1 MATSIDYRIV
11 EAQFRNSSFEKNIA
25 QSTESLERFKRSL
38 DVDEQAKSLE
48 KLDNAA
54 DLAGMKGLAQQV
66 DKVADKFSAM
76 GVVAFTA
83 LQRITNAAIDTGVSL
98 VKSLSIDQIT
108 AGWNKYEQKTA
119 NVQTLVNATGKSVE
133 DINGYLEK
141 LMMFSDE
148 TSYDFTTMAQSLGQ
162 MVTSGGD
169 IDKLIPMIEGI
180 ANATSFAGKGAQEFS
195 RSIYNLNQSYGQGY
209 LTLMDWRSVE
219 LSGVAS
225 QQLKETFIEVGKALG
240 TLDKNGKTAKG
251 TLVDIGNFSTTLADK
266 WATRD
271 VMEQAFGRFAQVT
284 EAAYKLVEAGMA
296 DTYSEAYAMLDGH
309 FEQVYYRAALAAQE
323 AKTFGEAINSVKDAV
338 SSGWMTTF
346 DYIFGGYDKA
356 KEIWTNLANDLW
368 DVFAAPAQ
376 ERNSVLRVWAA
387 EAGKDLGNGLKG
399 LGGQAALW
407 EGITNIFKS
416 LLSVIQAVKEGFSEI
431 FPSKTAQEIADF
443 TFRFRD
449 LSEKLIASED
459 TLTKIQKVASGL
471 ASVLKLMLIPIKA
484 VLGIIGTII
493 TEAAPLTE
501 YLLDFLAFIGTLTTN
516 LAKVIN
522 ESKIIEG
529 VFATLKSSIE
539 AVGGAFAFLGGMI
552 SSGISALMGVNILD
566 IEGVTTALAS
576 IPPIGIEV
584 GKVFDTIG
592 DSAKKNLGGLSDGA
606 ERIKKVAIS
615 VKDTIV
621 KVCSAISQVLSPVL
635 SRIKQIFKNVT
646 LTDAIGT
653 TLLVGLYQQ
662 IKKIA
667 TALAKVKSNWAGVTK
682 ALTNVLNTAGDAL
695 KTFQNKVNAEVL
707 KSIAVA
713 VGILAASLF
722 LISRVDTG
730 KMLGS
735 FAAVALLF
743 GELAYILGSL
753 GKKELVIGK
762 AEIITLSGAMV
773 GMALALNIMANGL
786 AKIAEVENGGNIGK
800 AALAIGSL
808 MTALAVLS
816 TAMSIYA
823 GDKDILRLSVVMLAF
838 GASIKILASAIDSL
852 STITWNE
859 IWPGLVGLA
868 GALGSIVAVVAILK
882 SKWMTANMAHVP
894 ATLVALGVSLMAL
907 VVPLRMLGSMP
918 YADVKTGAD
927 ALLGMMTGMT
937 LLLSVLKVGNL
948 TSGTFTLSG
957 DLSKAA
963 SSLMALGTALTML
976 VIPIQILG
984 KLPTDQLAQGMD
996 SVIALLTGFTIA
1008 LSAMKLT
1015 SGGLVG
1021 VGGSLIAMAA
1031 ALTALILPITIL
1043 GKIKFT
1049 TLITGLAGLVVTMT
1063 ALGGTV
1069 YIIGKFSKA
1078 FSGMTASITGFAA
1091 GALVM
1096 IGAIAAFTAAIAA
1109 LATMG
1114 TAAAAGL
1121 AGFLQGLKI
1130 MAPVIEDGLVSL
1142 VQVISNVLK
1151 RSAPAL
1157 AEATL
1162 VLIDETLKYL
1172 VIYTPTILENL
1183 GTWLVQLVEGLETY
1197 APEIQNALK
1206 MVFQVIF
1213 GDVTRE
1219 ELVSGLVLTIGS
1231 LVGSLKLL
1239 AAAKSFAKDG
1249 LIGAAA
1255 IAGVVTIVGGAL
1267 MLLQQWGDTSQI
1279 LNTSASLSLIMLSM
1293 ASVMKIGAAIGPV
1306 AAQALIGVG
1315 AIAAAIVVLTA
1326 IFGGLQLLVDNCPIA
1341 QTIMEGNIRMME
1353 YFGKAIGAFV
1363 GGIKAG
1369 VEAVSGD
1376 DFLTKIGKQLS
1387 GFWDA
1392 AEKFFNGIGSIKQEA
1407 FSNIKSMAVA
1417 LAALTGA
1424 KFLENLSKVPI
1435 VGKSSLVYFAEELEK
1450 ATPSFVAFFDAV
1462 KSVDESA
1469 MKKGVEV
1476 VQIMGD
1482 AVEATPRMGGLA
1494 QGIMG
1499 HQFINLFAKELA
1511 NAAPRIVEFSKA
1523 CIGLSS
1529 DSKLYAKLMSDVIIA
1544 VSPCVDYLPR
1554 YAGIEQILFGH
1565 NLISIFAEEL
1575 ATAAPHI
1582 VSFGKEMA
1590 NAPTNMIDIATDT
1603 ATIIGKLADAA
1614 DHVPKTSIRTGG
1626 TSFGNFA
1633 KQLKAMGEAILEYSI
1648 VVADINTDGMN
1659 AASEALRT
1667 LISSIQNAEVL
1678 TTIQKKLK
1686 DIESGIYLVVT
1697 NIANNI
1703 ITQFSDRTDE
1713 YVDIGINYLKGI
1725 RKGLSDIPT
1734 VNSLK
1739 GVAAN
1744 VAQSID
1750 RTFRDELD
1758 IHSPSKKGEL
1768 IGKYYDMGVRYGLDG
1783 SKKTVLVAAR
1793 SLTNEMLKNGEIT
1806 YQELQ
1811 EVYQK
1816 FNTSI
1821 ASAENKRLFVL
1832 NAQNRVGMAEL
1843 EDTVGTSL
1851 DNIVEETKAM
1861 FYKTGTAIDEGSEKT
1876 KSKAKKAGEET
1887 GDSYIEGIQSKLN
1900 ELGTRLT
1907 SYSLEQKM
1915 WTTLFGDTAT
1925 DADKTAVD
1933 EALKVKELNN
1943 LTQQLGKAEEEYA
1956 ATVKEYGSESKNALN
1971 AYNKLLNA
1979 QITLAEKAQEV
1990 KSNQEEVTTS
2000 EKDRM
2005 VAYANWMVEYKDML
2019 LEQGFALEQ
2028 INRVAA
2034 KDTGYDPYNLLT
2046 TTASEATKA
2055 ADAALEAARQSY
2067 VNSADDVLGSLTP
2080 TFLQYGQ
2087 TMSTTFGQGI
2097 TEKADAVANSTGQ
2110 VVNGGLAMAQS
2121 KEEQWVA
2128 CGEIIS
2134 ERISEGI
2141 IANGGDI
2148 QGALN
2153 TVLGDIISMVS
2164 GGAVDGYTDN
2174 LSIGIQ
2180 TLNRDITDGIE
2191 TSPVITPVIDDSQ
2204 VKSGVSAMNSLLGS
2218 TAIGRTVVLAG
2229 QVASGFKDVVN
2240 GITGSSST
2248 VNNTYNYTQNNTSPK
2263 ALSRAEIYRDGKNLF
2278 SNVKNSYQ

>member
-11 EAQFRNSSFEKNIA
+11 EAQFRNSNFEKNIA

-38 DVDEQAKSLE
+38 DVDQQAKSLE

-108 AGWNKYEQKTA
+108 AGWNKYEQKTS

-162 MVTSGGD
+162 MVTSGGN
-169 IDKLIPMIEGI
+169 IDRLIPMIEGI
-180 ANATSFAGKGAQEFS
+180 ANATSFAGKGAAEFS

-225 QQLKETFIEVGKALG
+225 QQLKETFIDVGKALG
-240 TLDKNGKTAKG
+240 TLDKNGRTAQG

-266 WATRD
+266 WASRE

-284 EAAYKLVEAGMA
+284 EAAYKLVQAGMA
-296 DTYSEAYAMLDGH
+296 DTYSEAYAMLDGA

-376 ERNSVLRVWAA
+376 ERNSVLRIWAA

-416 LLSVIQAVKEGFSEI
+416 LLSVIQAVKKGFAEI

-459 TLTKIQKVASGL
+459 TLAKIQKVASGL
-471 ASVLKLMLIPIKA
+471 ASILKLMLIPIKA

-501 YLLDFLAFIGTLTTN
+501 YLLDFLAYIGALTTN
-516 LAKVIN
+516 LAKAIN

-552 SSGISALMGVNILD
+552 ASGISSLMGVNILD

-576 IPPIGIEV
+576 IPPVGVEV

-606 ERIKKVAIS
+606 ERIKQIAIS
-615 VKDTIV
+615 VKETII
-621 KVCSAISQVLSPVL
+621 KVCTAIGQVLSPVL

-667 TALAKVKSNWAGVTK
+667 SALVKIKTDWNGVVK

-722 LISRVDTG
+722 LISKVDTG
-730 KMLGS
+730 KMVGS

-753 GKKELVIGK
+753 GKKELIIGK

-773 GMALALNIMANGL
+773 GMALALNILAKGL
-786 AKIAEVENGGNIGK
+786 AKVAEVQNGGNIGK

-823 GDKDILRLSVVMLAF
+823 GDKDILRLSVVIMAF

-852 STITWNE
+852 SKITWNE

-868 GALGSIVAVVAILK
+868 GALGSIVAVVGILK

-894 ATLVALGVSLMAL
+894 ATLVALGISLMAL

-918 YADVKTGAD
+918 YADIKTGAD

-937 LLLSVLKVGNL
+937 LLLSILKISNL

-984 KLPTDQLAQGMD
+984 KLPADQMAQGMN
-996 SVIALLTGFTIA
+996 SVIVLLTGLTIA

-1021 VGGSLIAMAA
+1021 VGGSLIAMAS

-1043 GKIKFT
+1043 GKIQFT

-1078 FSGMTASITGFAA
+1078 FSGMTASITGFAV

-1121 AGFLQGLKI
+1121 AGFLQGLKV
-1130 MAPVIEDGLVSL
+1130 MKPVIEDGLVSI

-1172 VIYTPTILENL
+1172 VIYTPSIIENL
-1183 GTWLVQLVEGLETY
+1183 GTWLIQIINGLETY

-1206 MVFQVIF
+1206 MVFSVIF
-1213 GDVTRE
+1213 GDATRE
-1219 ELVSGLVLTIGS
+1219 ELVAGLLLTIGS
-1231 LVGSLKLL
+1231 LVGALKLL
-1239 AAAKSFAKDG
+1239 SVAKSFAKDG

-1279 LNTSASLSLIMLSM
+1279 LATSGSLSLIMLSM
-1293 ASVMKIGAAIGPV
+1293 AAVMKIGAAIGPV
-1306 AAQALIGVG
+1306 AVQALVGVA
-1315 AIAAAIVVLTA
+1315 AIAAAIVALTA
-1326 IFGGLQLLVDNCPIA
+1326 IFGGLQLLVDNNPIA
-1341 QTIMEGNIRMME
+1341 QKIMEGNIRMME
-1353 YFGKAIGAFV
+1353 YFGKALGAFI
-1363 GGIKAG
+1363 GGIRAG

-1392 AEKFFNGIGSIKQEA
+1392 SEKFFNGIASVKQEA
-1407 FSNIKSMAVA
+1407 FANIKSMALA

-1435 VGKSSLVYFAEELEK
+1435 VGKSSLIYFAEELEK
-1450 ATPSFVAFFDAV
+1450 ATPSFISFFDGI
-1462 KSVDESA
+1462 KGIDESA
-1469 MKKGVEV
+1469 LKKGVEI
-1476 VQIMGD
+1476 VQIMGE
-1482 AVEATPRMGGLA
+1482 VSEAIPRKGGLI
-1494 QGIMG
+1494 QGVMG
-1499 HQFINLFAKELA
+1499 HQFLNLFAVEIA
-1511 NAAPRIVEFSKA
+1511 NAAPHIVEFSKA
-1523 CIGLSS
+1523 CVGLSS
-1529 DSKLYAKLMSDVIIA
+1529 DSTLYAKLMSDIIIA
-1544 VSPCVDYLPR
+1544 VTPCIDYLPR
-1554 YAGIEQILFGH
+1554 YAGIEQIIFGH
-1565 NLISIFAEEL
+1565 NLISLFAEEL
-1575 ATAAPHI
+1575 ATAAPYI
-1582 VSFGKEMA
+1582 VSFGNEMA
-1590 NAPTNMIDIATDT
+1590 KAPVNMIDIATET
-1603 ATIIGKLADAA
+1603 STIISKLAEAA
-1614 DHVPKTSIRTGG
+1614 DHAPKTSTRTGN
-1626 TSFGNFA
+1626 SFSNFA
-1633 KQLKAMGEAILEYSI
+1633 KQLKSMGEAILEYST
-1648 VVADINTDGMN
+1648 VVADINTEGMN

-1667 LISSIQNAEVL
+1667 LVNSIQNADVL
-1678 TTIQKKLK
+1678 ATIQQKLK
-1686 DIESGIYLVVT
+1686 DVESGIYLVVT

-1703 ITQFSDRTDE
+1703 FTQFSNRTGE
-1713 YVDIGINYLKGI
+1713 YKDIGMNYLKGI
-1725 RKGLSDIPT
+1725 RKGLMDVPT
-1734 VNSLK
+1734 VNSLT
-1739 GVAAN
+1739 GAARDI
-1744 VAQSID
+1744 AKAID
-1750 RTFRDELD
+1750 RTVRDELD
-1758 IHSPSKKGEL
+1758 IHSPSGQGEL

-1783 SKKTVLVAAR
+1783 SKKTVLLAAR
-1793 SLTNEMLKNGEIT
+1793 NLANEMLKNGEIT

-1811 EVYQK
+1811 EVYNK
-1816 FNTSI
+1816 FNVSI

-1832 NAQNRVGMAEL
+1832 NAMNRTSMGELKEIVG
-1843 EDTVGTSL
+1843 DGY
-1851 DNIVEETKAM
+1851 DDIVKETYDA
-1861 FYKTGTAIDEGSEKT
+1861 FHQTGTAIDESSEELSQKAGTAGKKT
-1876 KSKAKKAGEET
+1876 GQSFIDGLSSKLSLLGTQLTGRSLEYQVWEKLYGDTASDADKRAANAALLESQLNLQVERLNKAGEKYAET
-1887 GDSYIEGIQSKLN
+1887 IKKYGKTSSEAASAYN
-1900 ELGTRLT
+1900 ELLQ
-1907 SYSLEQKM
+1907 EQ
-1915 WTTLFGDTAT
+1915 LAT
-1925 DADKTAVD
+1925 
-1933 EALKVKELNN
+1933 
-1943 LTQQLGKAEEEYA
+1943 
-1956 ATVKEYGSESKNALN
+1956 
-1971 AYNKLLNA
+1971 
-1979 QITLAEKAQEV
+1979 AEKAQELQSSQQTV
-1990 KSNQEEVTTS
+1990 VENNRSAIRE
-2000 EKDRM
+2000 
-2005 VAYANWMVEYKDML
+2005 YAKWMAEYKDGL
-2019 LEQGFALEQ
+2019 LQMGFSLEEIQ
-2028 INRVAA
+2028 RAA
-2034 KDTGYDPYNLLT
+2034 QRDTGYDPSIVMTGISN
-2046 TTASEATKA
+2046 ATSVA
-2055 ADAALEAARQSY
+2055 TDAMEKVKQSFA
-2067 VNSADDVLGSLTP
+2067 NSANDVAGSLTP
-2080 TFLQYGQ
+2080 IYLEYGKKSAEALGEGIQNGSQ
-2087 TMSTTFGQGI
+2087 TV
-2097 TEKADAVANSTGQ
+2097 ENSTVDVLENTAEAASVQ
-2110 VVNGGLAMAQS
+2110 TS
-2121 KEEQWVA
+2121 KFVPI
-2128 CGEIIS
+2128 GEVICEKIG
-2134 ERISEGI
+2134 EGI
-2141 IANGGDI
+2141 DNGSWIVTDKIDAMLSKVSFSASSGTTAYANN
-2148 QGALN
+2148 L
-2153 TVLGDIISMVS
+2153 SS
-2164 GGAVDGYTDN
+2164 GLQVINSDVMDN
-2174 LSIGIQ
+2174 L
-2180 TLNRDITDGIE
+2180 D
-2191 TSPVITPVIDDSQ
+2191 TSPTITPVIDDSK
-2204 VKSGVSAMNSLLGS
+2204 VRSGLSTIGSLITGLTPGGRALNLVSKIAAGAVD
-2218 TAIGRTVVLAG
+2218 TA
-2229 QVASGFKDVVN
+2229 N
-2240 GITGSSST
+2240 GIMTENVT
-2248 VNNTYNYTQNNTSPK
+2248 NNYNFNQTNNSPK
-2263 ALSRAEIYRDGKNLF
+2263 ALTRAEIYRDSKNLM
-2278 SNVKNSYQ
+2278 SQLETKTS

>member
-11 EAQFRNSSFEKNIA
+11 EAQFRNSNFEKNIA

-108 AGWNKYEQKTA
+108 AGWNKYEQKTS

-162 MVTSGGD
+162 MVTSGGN
-169 IDKLIPMIEGI
+169 IDRLIPMIEGI
-180 ANATSFAGKGAQEFS
+180 ANATSFAGKGAAEFS

-225 QQLKETFIEVGKALG
+225 QQLKETFIDVGKALG
-240 TLDKNGKTAKG
+240 TLDKNGRTAKG

-266 WATRD
+266 WASRE

-284 EAAYKLVEAGMA
+284 EAAYKLVQAGMA
-296 DTYSEAYAMLDGH
+296 DTYSEAYAMLDGA

-376 ERNSVLRVWAA
+376 ERNSVLRIWAA

-416 LLSVIQAVKEGFSEI
+416 LLSVIQAVKKGFAEI

-459 TLTKIQKVASGL
+459 TLAKIQKVASGL
-471 ASVLKLMLIPIKA
+471 ASILKLMLIPIKA

-501 YLLDFLAFIGTLTTN
+501 YLLDFLAYIGALTTN
-516 LAKVIN
+516 LAKAIN

-539 AVGGAFAFLGGMI
+539 AVGGAFAFLGRMI
-552 SSGISALMGVNILD
+552 ASGISSLMGVNILD

-576 IPPIGIEV
+576 IPPVGVEV

-606 ERIKKVAIS
+606 ERIKQIAIS
-615 VKDTIV
+615 VKETII
-621 KVCSAISQVLSPVL
+621 KVCTAIGQVLSPVL

-667 TALAKVKSNWAGVTK
+667 SALVKIKTDWNGVVK

-730 KMLGS
+730 KMVGS

-753 GKKELVIGK
+753 GKKELIIGK

-773 GMALALNIMANGL
+773 GMALALNILAKGL
-786 AKIAEVENGGNIGK
+786 AKVAEVQNDGNIGK

-823 GDKDILRLSVVMLAF
+823 GDKDILRLSVVIMAF

-852 STITWNE
+852 SKITWNE

-868 GALGSIVAVVAILK
+868 GALGSIVAVVGILK
-882 SKWMTANMAHVP
+882 SKWMTANMANVP
-894 ATLVALGVSLMAL
+894 ATLVALGISLMAL

-918 YADVKTGAD
+918 YADIKTGAD

-937 LLLSVLKVGNL
+937 LLLSILKISNL

-984 KLPTDQLAQGMD
+984 KLPADQMAQGMN
-996 SVIALLTGFTIA
+996 SVIVLLTGLTIA

-1021 VGGSLIAMAA
+1021 VGGSLIAMAS

-1043 GKIKFT
+1043 GKIQFT

-1078 FSGMTASITGFAA
+1078 FSGMTASITGFAV

-1121 AGFLQGLKI
+1121 AGFLQGLKV
-1130 MAPVIEDGLVSL
+1130 MKPVIEDGLVSI

-1172 VIYTPTILENL
+1172 VIYTPSIIENL
-1183 GTWLVQLVEGLETY
+1183 GTWLIQIINGLETY

-1206 MVFQVIF
+1206 MVFSVIF
-1213 GDVTRE
+1213 GDATRE
-1219 ELVSGLVLTIGS
+1219 ELVAGLLLTIGS
-1231 LVGSLKLL
+1231 LVGALKLL
-1239 AAAKSFAKDG
+1239 SVAKSFAKDG

-1279 LNTSASLSLIMLSM
+1279 LATSGSLSLIMLSM
-1293 ASVMKIGAAIGPV
+1293 AAVMKIGAAIGPV
-1306 AAQALIGVG
+1306 AVQALVGVA
-1315 AIAAAIVVLTA
+1315 AIAAAIVALTA
-1326 IFGGLQLLVDNCPIA
+1326 IFGGLQLLVDNNPIA
-1341 QTIMEGNIRMME
+1341 QKIMEGNIRMME
-1353 YFGKAIGAFV
+1353 YFGKALGAFI
-1363 GGIKAG
+1363 GGIRAG

-1392 AEKFFNGIGSIKQEA
+1392 SEKFFNGIASVKQEA
-1407 FSNIKSMAVA
+1407 FANIKSMALA

-1435 VGKSSLVYFAEELEK
+1435 VGKSSLIYFAEELEK
-1450 ATPSFVAFFDAV
+1450 ATPSFISFFDGI
-1462 KSVDESA
+1462 KGIDESA
-1469 MKKGVEV
+1469 LKKGVEI
-1476 VQIMGD
+1476 VQIMGE
-1482 AVEATPRMGGLA
+1482 VSEAIPRKGGLI
-1494 QGIMG
+1494 QGVMG
-1499 HQFINLFAKELA
+1499 HQFLNLFAVEIA
-1511 NAAPRIVEFSKA
+1511 NAAPHIVEFSKA
-1523 CIGLSS
+1523 CVGLSS
-1529 DSKLYAKLMSDVIIA
+1529 DSTLYAKLMSDIIIA
-1544 VSPCVDYLPR
+1544 VTPCIDYLPR
-1554 YAGIEQILFGH
+1554 YAGIEQIIFGH
-1565 NLISIFAEEL
+1565 NLISLFAEEL
-1575 ATAAPHI
+1575 ATAAPYI
-1582 VSFGKEMA
+1582 VSFGNEMA
-1590 NAPTNMIDIATDT
+1590 KAPVNMIDIATET
-1603 ATIIGKLADAA
+1603 STIISKLAEAA
-1614 DHVPKTSIRTGG
+1614 DHAPKTSTRTGN
-1626 TSFGNFA
+1626 SFSNFA
-1633 KQLKAMGEAILEYSI
+1633 KQLKSMGEAILEYST
-1648 VVADINTDGMN
+1648 VVADINTEGMN

-1667 LISSIQNAEVL
+1667 LVNSIQNADVL
-1678 TTIQKKLK
+1678 ATIQQKLK
-1686 DIESGIYLVVT
+1686 DVESGIYLVVT

-1703 ITQFSDRTDE
+1703 FTQFSNRTGE
-1713 YVDIGINYLKGI
+1713 YKDIGMNYLKGI
-1725 RKGLSDIPT
+1725 RKGLMDVPT
-1734 VNSLK
+1734 VNSLT
-1739 GVAAN
+1739 GAARDI
-1744 VAQSID
+1744 AKAID
-1750 RTFRDELD
+1750 RTVRDELD
-1758 IHSPSKKGEL
+1758 IHSPSGQGEL

-1783 SKKTVLVAAR
+1783 SKKTVLLAAR
-1793 SLTNEMLKNGEIT
+1793 NLANEMLKNGEIT

-1811 EVYQK
+1811 EVYNK
-1816 FNTSI
+1816 FNVSI

-1832 NAQNRVGMAEL
+1832 NAMNRTSMGELKEIVG
-1843 EDTVGTSL
+1843 DGY
-1851 DNIVEETKAM
+1851 DDIVKETYDA
-1861 FYKTGTAIDEGSEKT
+1861 FHQTGTAIDESSEELSQKAGTAGKKT
-1876 KSKAKKAGEET
+1876 GQSFIDGLSSKLSLLGTQLTGRSLEYQVWEKLYGDTASDADKRAANAALLESQLNLQVERLNKAGEKYAET
-1887 GDSYIEGIQSKLN
+1887 IKKYGKTSSEAASAYN
-1900 ELGTRLT
+1900 ELLQ
-1907 SYSLEQKM
+1907 EQ
-1915 WTTLFGDTAT
+1915 LAT
-1925 DADKTAVD
+1925 
-1933 EALKVKELNN
+1933 
-1943 LTQQLGKAEEEYA
+1943 
-1956 ATVKEYGSESKNALN
+1956 
-1971 AYNKLLNA
+1971 
-1979 QITLAEKAQEV
+1979 AEKAQELQSSQQTV
-1990 KSNQEEVTTS
+1990 VENNRSAIRE
-2000 EKDRM
+2000 
-2005 VAYANWMVEYKDML
+2005 YAKWMAEYKDGL
-2019 LEQGFALEQ
+2019 LQMGFSLEEIQ
-2028 INRVAA
+2028 RAA
-2034 KDTGYDPYNLLT
+2034 QRDTGYDPSIVMTGISN
-2046 TTASEATKA
+2046 ATSVA
-2055 ADAALEAARQSY
+2055 TDAMEKVKQSFA
-2067 VNSADDVLGSLTP
+2067 NSANDVAGSLTP
-2080 TFLQYGQ
+2080 IYLEYGKKSAEALGEGIQNGSQ
-2087 TMSTTFGQGI
+2087 TV
-2097 TEKADAVANSTGQ
+2097 ENSTVDVLENTAEAASVQ
-2110 VVNGGLAMAQS
+2110 TS
-2121 KEEQWVA
+2121 KFVPI
-2128 CGEIIS
+2128 GEVICEKIG
-2134 ERISEGI
+2134 EGI
-2141 IANGGDI
+2141 DNGSWIVTDKIDAMLSKVSFSASSGTTAYANN
-2148 QGALN
+2148 L
-2153 TVLGDIISMVS
+2153 SS
-2164 GGAVDGYTDN
+2164 GLQVINSDVMDN
-2174 LSIGIQ
+2174 L
-2180 TLNRDITDGIE
+2180 D
-2191 TSPVITPVIDDSQ
+2191 TSPTITPVIDDSK
-2204 VKSGVSAMNSLLGS
+2204 VRSGLSTIGSLITGLTPGGRALNLVSKIAAGAVD
-2218 TAIGRTVVLAG
+2218 TA
-2229 QVASGFKDVVN
+2229 N
-2240 GITGSSST
+2240 GIMTENVT
-2248 VNNTYNYTQNNTSPK
+2248 NNYNFNQTNNSPK
-2263 ALSRAEIYRDGKNLF
+2263 ALTRAEIYRDSKNLM
-2278 SNVKNSYQ
+2278 SQLETKTS